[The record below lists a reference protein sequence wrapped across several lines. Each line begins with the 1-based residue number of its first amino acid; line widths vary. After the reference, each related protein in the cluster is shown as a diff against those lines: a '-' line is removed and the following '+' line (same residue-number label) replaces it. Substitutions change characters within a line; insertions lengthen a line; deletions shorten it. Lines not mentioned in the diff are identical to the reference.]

1 MDQLSLT
8 ETKQKATMTFKKG
21 ETPKGAIVFQK
32 GVSGNKNGRPP
43 KLPDL
48 KELLAIV
55 LSEEKDGK
63 PAMERILR
71 TYARNAE
78 KGDTKAGD
86 ILMLWGYGKPK
97 ETLDVTSGGKMITP
111 IINVLKLKD

>member
-1 MDQLSLT
+1 
-8 ETKQKATMTFKKG
+8 MTFKKG
-21 ETPKGAIVFQK
+21 ETPQGAIVFQK

-43 KLPDL
+43 GIPSL
-48 KELLAIV
+48 KKLLAIV

-63 PAMERILR
+63 EAMERMLIAQRNKAVRGDNKSFELLMSW
-71 TYARNAE
+71 TYS
-78 KGDTKAGD
+78 
-86 ILMLWGYGKPK
+86 KPK

>member
-1 MDQLSLT
+1 
-8 ETKQKATMTFKKG
+8 MTFKKG
-21 ETPKGAIVFQK
+21 ETPQGAIVFQK

-43 KLPDL
+43 DPPNL
-48 KELLAIV
+48 KKLLAKV

-63 PAMERILR
+63 PAMERILIAQR
-71 TYARNAE
+71 TKAE
-78 KGDTKAGD
+78 RGDTKSAD
-86 ILMLWGYGKPK
+86 FLVSWTYSKPK